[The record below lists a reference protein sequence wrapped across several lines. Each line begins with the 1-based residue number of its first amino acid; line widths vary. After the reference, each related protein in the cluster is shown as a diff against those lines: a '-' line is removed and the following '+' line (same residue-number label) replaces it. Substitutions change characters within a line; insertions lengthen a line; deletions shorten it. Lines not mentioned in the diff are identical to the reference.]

1 MKSSLAR
8 ALRKMQPWHRT
19 EFVHESRIIWQADAQ
34 RNVQIVNKNEIS
46 AGGK

>member
-1 MKSSLAR
+1 
-8 ALRKMQPWHRT
+8 MQPRHRT

-46 AGGK
+46 GAVNETGLPEQTR